1 LIKMVTKLN
10 RRTFVEAA
18 GAACIA
24 NAIRPVLTQFPTTDS
39 TAASALRLGVVL
51 WVGKGQSIE
60 SAIQGVHALG
70 LPTCQIGFE
79 HLTAEV
85 SAPLKNALA
94 KYGVEATALSEH
106 GPGQRVFD
114 FYDGPGTIGII
125 PRATRE
131 ARIRNL
137 KLAADIAQECG
148 IPSIHTH
155 CGFIPENPN
164 DPFYI
169 EAVIAVKEIASYC
182 GERGRSFLC
191 ETGEET
197 PITLLRLI
205 HDVGLNNVF
214 VNLDLANLIL
224 YGKGNPVDAMDVI
237 GHLVR
242 GIHAKDGLFP
252 TNPRNLGE
260 EVAIGKGRV
269 DFPAMFERLRRVN
282 YKGPITIERETE
294 GAEQRE
300 DILRSKAFLENLI
313 EKVYRRSPQA

>member
-1 LIKMVTKLN
+1 MWN
-10 RRTFVEAA
+10 
-18 GAACIA
+18 
-24 NAIRPVLTQFPTTDS
+24 
-39 TAASALRLGVVL
+39 
-51 WVGKGQSIE
+51 
-60 SAIQGVHALG
+60 
-70 LPTCQIGFE
+70 
-79 HLTAEV
+79 
-85 SAPLKNALA
+85 PL
-94 KYGVEATALSEH
+94 Y
-106 GPGQRVFD
+106 
-114 FYDGPGTIGII
+114 
-125 PRATRE
+125 
-131 ARIRNL
+131 
-137 KLAADIAQECG
+137 
-148 IPSIHTH
+148 
-155 CGFIPENPN
+155 
-164 DPFYI
+164 PFYI